1 MEEQNKNTGV
11 STGNSSPH
19 YIATSESQVVEQE
32 TIDYIAGCKDLMN
45 ERICTSELISNINNA
60 IDLQNAARQ
69 KNNKLKKQKQ

>member
-45 ERICTSELISNINNA
+45 ERICTIMRLIYKMQP
-60 IDLQNAARQ
+60 D
-69 KNNKLKKQKQ
+69 KKTTS